1 MTKGVLRL
9 GETPL
14 VPPSNASQQAEM
26 RIPLRSCLVC
36 ATFLLSVL
44 LYVDRVCISAA
55 KKDVA
60 ADLSLSD
67 QQMGWV
73 FAAFSLG
80 YALFQTPSG
89 WLADRLGPRQVLAGI
104 VAVWSL
110 FTGLTSAAGSF
121 VSMLSVRFLFG
132 AGEAGAFPGIARA
145 MYSWIPMQERG
156 LVQGINFSGSRIG
169 AAVTLPL
176 ISWLIADIGWR
187 PTFLVLMVV
196 GFVWAVAWFAFFR
209 DDPTDAGWLS
219 EAERAHILANRQQRS
234 TGRTVETAEP
244 SSLSQTLLRSSTVW
258 ALCGQYFASNFIF
271 FFGLT
276 WFFPQL
282 MTRYGLTGVEASL
295 FAAAPML
302 CGALGNWLAGWW
314 VDRLYSNGR
323 WLISRRLP
331 AIVGFMM
338 ATVGIVGSAY
348 AATPLTSSIWF
359 SLCVFGA
366 DMTLSPS
373 WSTCVDIGKSNA
385 GVVSGTMNMAGN
397 VGSFVTSLAFPY
409 LLAWTGSSLPFF
421 YVAAMINV
429 IAIALWFR
437 IDPTIALQESGQ

>member
-1 MTKGVLRL
+1 
-9 GETPL
+9 
-14 VPPSNASQQAEM
+14 M
-26 RIPLRSCLVC
+26 RIPLRSLLVC

-60 ADLSLSD
+60 ADLLLSD

-89 WLADRLGPRQVLAGI
+89 WLADRLGPRRVLAGI
-104 VAVWSL
+104 VAVWSV

-121 VSMLSVRFLFG
+121 ASMLTVRFLFG

-156 LVQGINFSGSRIG
+156 FVQGVNFSGSRIG

-176 ISWLIADIGWR
+176 ISMSIAGMGWR
-187 PTFLVLMVV
+187 PTFVVLMVV
-196 GFVWAVAWFAFFR
+196 GFVWSLVWFLFFR
-209 DDPTDAGWLS
+209 DDPSAAAWLG
-219 EAERAHILANRQQRS
+219 EQERAYILSNRQQSSVTAVVGVGERS
-234 TGRTVETAEP
+234 
-244 SSLSQTLLRSSTVW
+244 SFSQVLFRSSTVW

-282 MTRYGLTGVEASL
+282 MTRYGLSGVEASL

-302 CGALGNWLAGWW
+302 CGALGNWTAGWW
-314 VDRLYSNGR
+314 VDHLYALGR
-323 WLISRRLP
+323 WQASRRLP
-331 AIVGFMM
+331 AIVGFTL
-338 ATVGIVGSAY
+338 ATIGIIGSAY

-373 WSTCVDIGKSNA
+373 WSTCVDIGKSHA

-397 VGSFVTSLAFPY
+397 IGSFVTSLAFPY
-409 LLAWTGSSLPFF
+409 LLTWTGSPLPFF
-421 YVAAMINV
+421 YVAALINV

-437 IDPTIALQESGQ
+437 IDPTVALQESST

>member
-1 MTKGVLRL
+1 M
-9 GETPL
+9 
-14 VPPSNASQQAEM
+14 
-26 RIPLRSCLVC
+26 PLRSLLIL

-80 YALFQTPSG
+80 YALCQTPGG
-89 WLADRLGPRQVLAGI
+89 WMADRLGPRRVLAVI
-104 VAVWSL
+104 VAFWSI
-110 FTGLTSAAGSF
+110 FTGLTAAVGSF
-121 VSMLSVRFLFG
+121 AWMLVVRFMFG

-156 LVQGINFSGSRIG
+156 FVQGVNFSGSRIG

-176 ISWLIADIGWR
+176 ISWMIAEAGWR
-187 PTFLVLMVV
+187 PTFVVLMIV
-196 GFVWAVAWFAFFR
+196 GLIWSSLWMLFFR
-209 DDPTDAGWLS
+209 DDPVEARWLGKN
-219 EAERAHILANRQQRS
+219 ECDYILANRQKPLATQS
-234 TGRTVETAEP
+234 DISNATSKLTPIYV
-244 SSLSQTLLRSSTVW
+244 SIIQSSTIW
-258 ALCGQYFASNFIF
+258 QLCAQYFASNFIF

-282 MTRYGLTGVEASL
+282 MSRYGLTGVEASL

-302 CGALGNWLAGWW
+302 FGAFGNWTAGWW
-314 VDRLYSNGR
+314 VDHLYRSGR
-323 WLISRRLP
+323 WRLSRRLP
-331 AIVGFMM
+331 AITGFIL
-338 ATVGIVGSAY
+338 ATIGIIGSAY
-348 AATPLTSSIWF
+348 AKTPLTSSIWF

-373 WSTCVDIGKSNA
+373 WCTCVDIGRANA

-397 VGSFVTSLAFPY
+397 IGSFVTSLAFPY
-409 LLAWTGSSLPFF
+409 LLAWTGSPLPFF
-421 YVAAMINV
+421 FLAALTNI
-429 IAIALWFR
+429 IAVGLWFR
-437 IDPTIALQESGQ
+437 IDPTTALENFNDDV